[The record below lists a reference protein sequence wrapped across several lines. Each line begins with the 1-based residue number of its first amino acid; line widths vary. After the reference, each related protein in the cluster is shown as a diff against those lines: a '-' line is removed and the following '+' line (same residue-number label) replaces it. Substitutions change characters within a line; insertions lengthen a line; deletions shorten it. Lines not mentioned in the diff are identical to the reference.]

1 MALQCGIVGLP
12 NVGKS
17 TLFNCLSNAKAQAAN
32 FPFCTIEPNVGV
44 ITVPDERLNAL
55 AELVHPQRIVPTTV
69 EIVDI
74 AGLVKGAS
82 KGEGL
87 GNQFLA
93 NIRECDAIA
102 HIVRCFNDDNIVHVA
117 GHVDPLEDISV
128 INMELALADLASVDK
143 QLNKYTKQA
152 RSGGDKEALKLV
164 TVLEKIRP
172 ALNEG
177 KPARSVDLSKDEK
190 AVIKQLCLLTMKP
203 VMYVANVEEDGFEN
217 NALLEEVK
225 AVGVEEK
232 APVVAVCAKIE
243 AEISDLPDEDG
254 EELDPEF
261 SQDVENNEVID
272 ADDAEEEVALDPIT
286 PSEYLVQNAS
296 DYVTLGDY
304 DGVEVTRYTYEITD
318 DMVQDEIQEELA
330 DASDEQSTNAPS
342 EDGNI
347 VYMNLTAT
355 VEGEEAA
362 EPEETFITL
371 GQEEFGAEFDQKLTG
386 VSTGDKLDFSIT
398 YGDDTWQEDWQGKT
412 VNFSVEVT
420 DVTASNTPEYDED
433 YVKNYT
439 GYDTKEEYEASV
451 KEYLEQSYEEQST
464 YDETEDLI
472 SACLAR
478 TEFTGEYPDDLFEA
492 CREEAL
498 SGYSMFVEEDGDVND
513 VLDMF
518 GVTEDDIA
526 EEAKNLVNRRLFISA
541 YAEANNIEVTEEE
554 YVDYVNEYADYY
566 GESPADF
573 ETLYTRE
580 TLVNALYES
589 KVTELLLEKANVTET
604 PYTPEEYD
612 EEESKEDDTLDDLE
626 IVEEGEEGV
635 AE

>member
-1 MALQCGIVGLP
+1 MKKRYVLA
-12 NVGKS
+12 
-17 TLFNCLSNAKAQAAN
+17 
-32 FPFCTIEPNVGV
+32 
-44 ITVPDERLNAL
+44 AL
-55 AELVHPQRIVPTTV
+55 A
-69 EIVDI
+69 
-74 AGLVKGAS
+74 A
-82 KGEGL
+82 
-87 GNQFLA
+87 
-93 NIRECDAIA
+93 
-102 HIVRCFNDDNIVHVA
+102 
-117 GHVDPLEDISV
+117 
-128 INMELALADLASVDK
+128 M
-143 QLNKYTKQA
+143 
-152 RSGGDKEALKLV
+152 
-164 TVLEKIRP
+164 TVLAGCGDNASQQKNTDNTTQESTT
-172 ALNEG
+172 ED
-177 KPARSVDLSKDEK
+177 DLTAAD
-190 AVIKQLCLLTMKP
+190 
-203 VMYVANVEEDGFEN
+203 
-217 NALLEEVK
+217 
-225 AVGVEEK
+225 
-232 APVVAVCAKIE
+232 
-243 AEISDLPDEDG
+243 PDEDG

-286 PSEYLVQNAS
+286 PSEYLVQNA
-296 DYVTLGDY
+296 Y
-304 DGVEVTRYTYEITD
+304 
-318 DMVQDEIQEELA
+318 EIQEELA

-362 EPEETFITL
+362 DPDETFITL

-412 VNFSVEVT
+412 VDFSVEIT

-464 YDETEDLI
+464 YDEAEDLI

-541 YAEANNIEVTEEE
+541 YAEANNIEVTEDE
-554 YVDYVNEYADYY
+554 YVNYVNEYADYY

>member
-1 MALQCGIVGLP
+1 MKKRYVFA
-12 NVGKS
+12 
-17 TLFNCLSNAKAQAAN
+17 
-32 FPFCTIEPNVGV
+32 
-44 ITVPDERLNAL
+44 AL
-55 AELVHPQRIVPTTV
+55 AAMTVFAGCGDNASQQKNTDNTTQ
-69 EIVDI
+69 EST
-74 AGLVKGAS
+74 AEENLTA
-82 KGEGL
+82 
-87 GNQFLA
+87 
-93 NIRECDAIA
+93 
-102 HIVRCFNDDNIVHVA
+102 
-117 GHVDPLEDISV
+117 
-128 INMELALADLASVDK
+128 AD
-143 QLNKYTKQA
+143 
-152 RSGGDKEALKLV
+152 
-164 TVLEKIRP
+164 
-172 ALNEG
+172 
-177 KPARSVDLSKDEK
+177 
-190 AVIKQLCLLTMKP
+190 
-203 VMYVANVEEDGFEN
+203 
-217 NALLEEVK
+217 
-225 AVGVEEK
+225 
-232 APVVAVCAKIE
+232 
-243 AEISDLPDEDG
+243 PDEDG

-272 ADDAEEEVALDPIT
+272 ADDAEEEAALDPIT

-347 VYMNLTAT
+347 VYMNLTAN

-362 EPEETFITL
+362 DPDETFITL

-398 YGDDTWQEDWQGKT
+398 YGDDT
-412 VNFSVEVT
+412 
-420 DVTASNTPEYDED
+420 
-433 YVKNYT
+433 
-439 GYDTKEEYEASV
+439 SV

-492 CREEAL
+492 CKEEAL
-498 SGYSMFVEEDGDVND
+498 SGYSMFAGEDGDVSD

-541 YAEANNIEVTEEE
+541 YAEANNIEVTEDE

>member
-1 MALQCGIVGLP
+1 MKKRYVFA
-12 NVGKS
+12 
-17 TLFNCLSNAKAQAAN
+17 
-32 FPFCTIEPNVGV
+32 
-44 ITVPDERLNAL
+44 AL
-55 AELVHPQRIVPTTV
+55 AAMTVFAGCGDNASQQKNTDNTTQ
-69 EIVDI
+69 EST
-74 AGLVKGAS
+74 A
-82 KGEGL
+82 E
-87 GNQFLA
+87 
-93 NIRECDAIA
+93 
-102 HIVRCFNDDNIVHVA
+102 DDLTA
-117 GHVDPLEDISV
+117 
-128 INMELALADLASVDK
+128 AD
-143 QLNKYTKQA
+143 
-152 RSGGDKEALKLV
+152 
-164 TVLEKIRP
+164 
-172 ALNEG
+172 
-177 KPARSVDLSKDEK
+177 
-190 AVIKQLCLLTMKP
+190 
-203 VMYVANVEEDGFEN
+203 
-217 NALLEEVK
+217 
-225 AVGVEEK
+225 
-232 APVVAVCAKIE
+232 
-243 AEISDLPDEDG
+243 PDEDG

-272 ADDAEEEVALDPIT
+272 ADDAEEEAALDPIT

-330 DASDEQSTNAPS
+330 DASDEQSTNTPS

-347 VYMNLTAT
+347 VYMNLTAN

-362 EPEETFITL
+362 DPDETFITL

-412 VNFSVEVT
+412 VDFSVEIT

-513 VLDMF
+513 VLDMNKLQSGDLKDQQILF
-518 GVTEDDIA
+518 DLTMVLRELNQIYDERAAKKGIRYEIDWKNGTYSHSALVGNPVYLGRILSNIMDNAIKFSQAGSVITGGGK
-526 EEAKNLVNRRLFISA
+526 EEALDDGRAFFTFYCKDQGVGMSEDFIAHAFDMFSQESETSRSRYEGTGLGLAITKQLVDRMDGS
-541 YAEANNIEVTEEE
+541 IELKSKAGVGTT
-554 YVDYVNEYADYY
+554 VIVKI
-566 GESPADF
+566 PFKIADF
-573 ETLYTRE
+573 
-580 TLVNALYES
+580 N
-589 KVTELLLEKANVTET
+589 
-604 PYTPEEYD
+604 
-612 EEESKEDDTLDDLE
+612 
-626 IVEEGEEGV
+626 
-635 AE
+635 

>member
-1 MALQCGIVGLP
+1 M
-12 NVGKS
+12 
-17 TLFNCLSNAKAQAAN
+17 
-32 FPFCTIEPNVGV
+32 
-44 ITVPDERLNAL
+44 
-55 AELVHPQRIVPTTV
+55 
-69 EIVDI
+69 
-74 AGLVKGAS
+74 
-82 KGEGL
+82 
-87 GNQFLA
+87 
-93 NIRECDAIA
+93 
-102 HIVRCFNDDNIVHVA
+102 
-117 GHVDPLEDISV
+117 
-128 INMELALADLASVDK
+128 
-143 QLNKYTKQA
+143 
-152 RSGGDKEALKLV
+152 
-164 TVLEKIRP
+164 
-172 ALNEG
+172 
-177 KPARSVDLSKDEK
+177 
-190 AVIKQLCLLTMKP
+190 
-203 VMYVANVEEDGFEN
+203 
-217 NALLEEVK
+217 
-225 AVGVEEK
+225 
-232 APVVAVCAKIE
+232 
-243 AEISDLPDEDG
+243 
-254 EELDPEF
+254 
-261 SQDVENNEVID
+261 
-272 ADDAEEEVALDPIT
+272 
-286 PSEYLVQNAS
+286 
-296 DYVTLGDY
+296 
-304 DGVEVTRYTYEITD
+304 
-318 DMVQDEIQEELA
+318 DEIQEELA

-362 EPEETFITL
+362 DPDETFITL

-412 VNFSVEVT
+412 VDFSVEIT

-464 YDETEDLI
+464 YDEAEDLI

-541 YAEANNIEVTEEE
+541 YAEANNIEVTEDE
-554 YVDYVNEYADYY
+554 YVNYVNEYADYY

>member
-1 MALQCGIVGLP
+1 
-12 NVGKS
+12 
-17 TLFNCLSNAKAQAAN
+17 
-32 FPFCTIEPNVGV
+32 
-44 ITVPDERLNAL
+44 
-55 AELVHPQRIVPTTV
+55 
-69 EIVDI
+69 
-74 AGLVKGAS
+74 
-82 KGEGL
+82 
-87 GNQFLA
+87 
-93 NIRECDAIA
+93 
-102 HIVRCFNDDNIVHVA
+102 
-117 GHVDPLEDISV
+117 
-128 INMELALADLASVDK
+128 
-143 QLNKYTKQA
+143 
-152 RSGGDKEALKLV
+152 
-164 TVLEKIRP
+164 
-172 ALNEG
+172 
-177 KPARSVDLSKDEK
+177 
-190 AVIKQLCLLTMKP
+190 
-203 VMYVANVEEDGFEN
+203 
-217 NALLEEVK
+217 
-225 AVGVEEK
+225 
-232 APVVAVCAKIE
+232 
-243 AEISDLPDEDG
+243 
-254 EELDPEF
+254 
-261 SQDVENNEVID
+261 
-272 ADDAEEEVALDPIT
+272 
-286 PSEYLVQNAS
+286 
-296 DYVTLGDY
+296 
-304 DGVEVTRYTYEITD
+304 
-318 DMVQDEIQEELA
+318 
-330 DASDEQSTNAPS
+330 
-342 EDGNI
+342 
-347 VYMNLTAT
+347 MNLTAN

-362 EPEETFITL
+362 DPDETFITL

-386 VSTGDKLDFSIT
+386 VSAGDKLDFSIT

-412 VNFSVEVT
+412 VDFSVEIT

-439 GYDTKEEYEASV
+439 GYDTKEE
-451 KEYLEQSYEEQST
+451 LST
-464 YDETEDLI
+464 YDEAEDLI

-554 YVDYVNEYADYY
+554 YENYVNEYDDYY

-635 AE
+635 SE

>member
-1 MALQCGIVGLP
+1 MKKRYVLA
-12 NVGKS
+12 
-17 TLFNCLSNAKAQAAN
+17 
-32 FPFCTIEPNVGV
+32 
-44 ITVPDERLNAL
+44 AL
-55 AELVHPQRIVPTTV
+55 A
-69 EIVDI
+69 
-74 AGLVKGAS
+74 A
-82 KGEGL
+82 
-87 GNQFLA
+87 
-93 NIRECDAIA
+93 
-102 HIVRCFNDDNIVHVA
+102 
-117 GHVDPLEDISV
+117 
-128 INMELALADLASVDK
+128 M
-143 QLNKYTKQA
+143 
-152 RSGGDKEALKLV
+152 
-164 TVLEKIRP
+164 TVLAGCGDNASQQKNTDNTTQEST
-172 ALNEG
+172 AED
-177 KPARSVDLSKDEK
+177 DLTAAD
-190 AVIKQLCLLTMKP
+190 
-203 VMYVANVEEDGFEN
+203 
-217 NALLEEVK
+217 
-225 AVGVEEK
+225 
-232 APVVAVCAKIE
+232 
-243 AEISDLPDEDG
+243 PDEDG

-272 ADDAEEEVALDPIT
+272 ADDAEEEAALDPIT

-412 VNFSVEVT
+412 VDFSVEIT

-518 GVTEDDIA
+518 GA
-526 EEAKNLVNRRLFISA
+526 LPEEVAVLRYSSAHVMNLQQKAKVPRKTMKAMDKADRENTI
-541 YAEANNIEVTEEE
+541 
-554 YVDYVNEYADYY
+554 VDMYVN
-566 GESPADF
+566 GHSF
-573 ETLYTRE
+573 EDIMAVSGYNSRSSVFSVLNRH
-580 TLVNALYES
+580 
-589 KVTELLLEKANVTET
+589 
-604 PYTPEEYD
+604 
-612 EEESKEDDTLDDLE
+612 
-626 IVEEGEEGV
+626 GV
-635 AE
+635 KLNRGKFKGPLGKRKPKDGQ

>member
-1 MALQCGIVGLP
+1 MKKRYVFA
-12 NVGKS
+12 
-17 TLFNCLSNAKAQAAN
+17 
-32 FPFCTIEPNVGV
+32 
-44 ITVPDERLNAL
+44 AL
-55 AELVHPQRIVPTTV
+55 A
-69 EIVDI
+69 
-74 AGLVKGAS
+74 A
-82 KGEGL
+82 
-87 GNQFLA
+87 
-93 NIRECDAIA
+93 
-102 HIVRCFNDDNIVHVA
+102 
-117 GHVDPLEDISV
+117 
-128 INMELALADLASVDK
+128 M
-143 QLNKYTKQA
+143 
-152 RSGGDKEALKLV
+152 
-164 TVLEKIRP
+164 TVLAGCGDNASQQKNTDNTTQEST
-172 ALNEG
+172 AEEN
-177 KPARSVDLSKDEK
+177 
-190 AVIKQLCLLTMKP
+190 LT
-203 VMYVANVEEDGFEN
+203 AAD
-217 NALLEEVK
+217 
-225 AVGVEEK
+225 
-232 APVVAVCAKIE
+232 
-243 AEISDLPDEDG
+243 PDEDG

-272 ADDAEEEVALDPIT
+272 ADDAEEEAALDPIT

-347 VYMNLTAT
+347 VYMNLTAN

-362 EPEETFITL
+362 DPDETFITL

-398 YGDDTWQEDWQGKT
+398 YGDDT
-412 VNFSVEVT
+412 
-420 DVTASNTPEYDED
+420 
-433 YVKNYT
+433 
-439 GYDTKEEYEASV
+439 SV

-492 CREEAL
+492 CKEEAL
-498 SGYSMFVEEDGDVND
+498 SGYSMFAGEDGDVSD

-541 YAEANNIEVTEEE
+541 YAEANNIEVTEDE

>member
-1 MALQCGIVGLP
+1 MKKRYVFA
-12 NVGKS
+12 
-17 TLFNCLSNAKAQAAN
+17 
-32 FPFCTIEPNVGV
+32 
-44 ITVPDERLNAL
+44 AL
-55 AELVHPQRIVPTTV
+55 A
-69 EIVDI
+69 
-74 AGLVKGAS
+74 A
-82 KGEGL
+82 
-87 GNQFLA
+87 
-93 NIRECDAIA
+93 
-102 HIVRCFNDDNIVHVA
+102 
-117 GHVDPLEDISV
+117 
-128 INMELALADLASVDK
+128 M
-143 QLNKYTKQA
+143 
-152 RSGGDKEALKLV
+152 
-164 TVLEKIRP
+164 TVLAGCGDNASQQKNTDNTTQESTT
-172 ALNEG
+172 ED
-177 KPARSVDLSKDEK
+177 DLT
-190 AVIKQLCLLTMKP
+190 A
-203 VMYVANVEEDGFEN
+203 A
-217 NALLEEVK
+217 
-225 AVGVEEK
+225 
-232 APVVAVCAKIE
+232 
-243 AEISDLPDEDG
+243 
-254 EELDPEF
+254 DP
-261 SQDVENNEVID
+261 
-272 ADDAEEEVALDPIT
+272 DDAEEEVALDPIT

-362 EPEETFITL
+362 DPDETFITL

-386 VSTGDKLDFSIT
+386 VSAGDKLDFSIT

-412 VNFSVEVT
+412 VDFSVEIT

-464 YDETEDLI
+464 YDEAEDLI

-554 YVDYVNEYADYY
+554 YVNYVNEYADYY

-604 PYTPEEYD
+604 PYTPEDYE
-612 EEESKEDDTLDDLE
+612 EEESEEDDTLDDLE